1 MDTRSTRRAASRTD
15 ADGPGVGN
23 EAGADGA
30 AETGGQQPSP
40 GGTASS
46 SRDPP
51 VPLLETARAWLQDFF
66 AFVAPV
72 RDALAR
78 TPPMAALPKLDVP
91 TFTGHAAGASITD
104 FLDDLSV
111 YRSPAVRGP
120 RYPPSRGRVR
130 TVATWTVLDSTDR
143 PVAWTSRLPWEIQPR
158 PLLGDPPLDAPEPFR
173 GLLLSDRHPIEPS
186 QPYTAKETRILCRVS
201 EISRR
206 AHQDGSLH
214 RSRLLAATIRDTIL
228 RPPQPPPAP
237 TTVEAAVA
245 LLRSARPDLLAQGV
259 LPAPTSV
266 PPPTLP
272 PQPPVDDLLDF
283 DE

>member
-51 VPLLETARAWLQDFF
+51 VPLLETVRAWLQNLF

-78 TPPMAALPKLDVP
+78 TPPTAALPKLDVP
-91 TFTGHAAGASITD
+91 TFTGYATGASITD

-111 YRSPAVRGP
+111 YSHERSWRAQTESSALLALLAETLRAGRGP
-120 RYPPSRGRVR
+120 G
-130 TVATWTVLDSTDR
+130 
-143 PVAWTSRLPWEIQPR
+143 LPELPR
-158 PLLGDPPLDAPEPFR
+158 PMIPCHQSGPLPQTGNE
-173 GLLLSDRHPIEPS
+173 
-186 QPYTAKETRILCRVS
+186 IL
-201 EISRR
+201 
-206 AHQDGSLH
+206 
-214 RSRLLAATIRDTIL
+214 
-228 RPPQPPPAP
+228 
-237 TTVEAAVA
+237 
-245 LLRSARPDLLAQGV
+245 
-259 LPAPTSV
+259 
-266 PPPTLP
+266 
-272 PQPPVDDLLDF
+272 
-283 DE
+283 

>member
-46 SRDPP
+46 SRDAP
-51 VPLLETARAWLQDFF
+51 VPLLETIRTWLQDLF

-78 TPPMAALPKLDVP
+78 TPPTAALPKLDVP

-111 YRSPAVRGP
+111 YRPVHGLSELQLLQQ
-120 RYPPSRGRVR
+120 
-130 TVATWTVLDSTDR
+130 VL
-143 PVAWTSRLPWEIQPR
+143 PVALTGIVYS
-158 PLLGDPPLDAPEPFR
+158 G
-173 GLLLSDRHPIEPS
+173 
-186 QPYTAKETRILCRVS
+186 
-201 EISRR
+201 
-206 AHQDGSLH
+206 
-214 RSRLLAATIRDTIL
+214 
-228 RPPQPPPAP
+228 
-237 TTVEAAVA
+237 
-245 LLRSARPDLLAQGV
+245 
-259 LPAPTSV
+259 
-266 PPPTLP
+266 
-272 PQPPVDDLLDF
+272 
-283 DE
+283 